1 MKSVKRSLVM
11 RRDVVDHAKVRS
23 LMIWPMCCR
32 RAAKR
37 WTSWIRRPSCGC
49 PLRIWRCAA
58 CSIVVS
64 VKGDFINRKRERE
77 SNFDIMHFA
86 VPSLGA
92 ATKSSPE
99 ITAKSEFPL
108 DDDDKMLLQALD
120 GFLLIISHDG
130 DVTYVSENVA
140 SILGVQQVRS
150 ELTLFLNS
158 V

>member
-1 MKSVKRSLVM
+1 
-11 RRDVVDHAKVRS
+11 
-23 LMIWPMCCR
+23 
-32 RAAKR
+32 
-37 WTSWIRRPSCGC
+37 
-49 PLRIWRCAA
+49 
-58 CSIVVS
+58 
-64 VKGDFINRKRERE
+64 
-77 SNFDIMHFA
+77 MHFA